1 MWLWPDG
8 IVQLMWA
15 PRAAMGFDGA
25 LAATDAMARLDG
37 DFERLMREDGFRESR
52 TLVDAKPCKDA
63 PLAPG
68 APARTVDM
76 APILTTLTTPLGG
89 SNE

>member
-8 IVQLMWA
+8 MMWA
-15 PRAAMGFDGA
+15 PRAAMGFDGT

-37 DFERLMREDGFRESR
+37 DFEGLMREDGFRESR
-52 TLVDAKPCKDA
+52 TLVDANPCKDA

-68 APARTVDM
+68 APARTVDI